1 MHFIHTK
8 TSLQMRIIEREQRT
22 AEQMIRIYCR
32 YKEGNK
38 ELCPTCRQ
46 LLQYAHNRLKHCTFG
61 EQKKTCRNCPIHCY
75 KPEMKK
81 RIQEVMRYAG
91 PRMFFFSSHNNY
103 QAFHSSIN
111 RMDRAQFYKEVY
123 SITKEIPYGNVFT
136 YGKIAQLI
144 GNPQYVTRN
153 FAASLFRNIKYF
165 TLRKLYL
172 CRKWMQK
179 RLQKTTTTGITLPNF
194 DFLA

>member
-38 ELCPTCRQ
+38 ELCPTCQQ
-46 LLQYAHNRLKHCTFG
+46 LLHYAHNRLEHCTFG

-91 PRMFFFSSHNNY
+91 PRMFFFHPITTIKHFKRNPLR
-103 QAFHSSIN
+103 QC
-111 RMDRAQFYKEVY
+111 FY
-123 SITKEIPYGNVFT
+123 
-136 YGKIAQLI
+136 
-144 GNPQYVTRN
+144 
-153 FAASLFRNIKYF
+153 
-165 TLRKLYL
+165 LRKNS
-172 CRKWMQK
+172 
-179 RLQKTTTTGITLPNF
+179 TTYR
-194 DFLA
+194 